1 MSGVNEILIIA
12 AIVAGIFFVPRMMPA
27 KRQIQVSKKVVT
39 LSGRMR
45 LAIAISIVYPLAAA
59 AYFQPWKKDI
69 MLFLYLGIGPVA
81 LYWLM
86 KWVFAGLKDRGD
98 D

>member
-27 KRQIQVSKKVVT
+27 KRQVLISQKMIT

-45 LAIAISIVYPLAAA
+45 LAIAISIIYPLVVA
-59 AYFQPWKKDI
+59 AYFQPWKKDLA
-69 MLFLYLGIGPVA
+69 LFLYVGIGPVA

-86 KWVFAGLKDRGD
+86 KWVFTGIKDRGG
-98 D
+98 

>member
-12 AIVAGIFFVPRMMPA
+12 AIVMGIFFAPRMMPA
-27 KRQIQVSKKVVT
+27 KRQVQVSNKLVA
-39 LSGRMR
+39 LSGKMR

-59 AYFQPWKKDI
+59 AYLQPWKNDLV
-69 MLFLYLGIGPVA
+69 LFLYVGIGPVV

-86 KWVFAGLKDRGD
+86 KWVFAGIKDRGG
-98 D
+98 

>member
-12 AIVAGIFFVPRMMPA
+12 AIVAGIFFVPRMLPA
-27 KRQIQVSKKVVT
+27 KRQVQVSRKAIN
-39 LSGRMR
+39 LSGKMR

-59 AYFQPWKKDI
+59 AYYQPWKKDWV
-69 MLFLYLGIGPVA
+69 LFLYMGIGPVA

-86 KWVFAGLKDRGD
+86 RWVAAGLKDRRR
-98 D
+98 

>member
-1 MSGVNEILIIA
+1 MSGVNEIMIIA
-12 AIVAGIFFVPRMMPA
+12 AIVVGIFFAPRMMPA
-27 KRQIQVSKKVVT
+27 KRQVQVSNKMVA

-59 AYFQPWKKDI
+59 AYLQPWKNDLV
-69 MLFLYLGIGPVA
+69 LFLYVGIGPVA

-86 KWVFAGLKDRGD
+86 KWVFAGIKDRGG
-98 D
+98 

>member
-12 AIVAGIFFVPRMMPA
+12 AIIAGIFFVPRMMPST
-27 KRQIQVSKKVVT
+27 KRPMHISKRKII

-45 LAIAISIVYPLAAA
+45 LAIAISIVYPLAVA
-59 AYFQPWKKDI
+59 AYFQPWKKDLL
-69 MLFLYLGIGPVA
+69 LFLYVGIGPVA

-86 KWVFAGLKDRGD
+86 KWVFAGIKDRGG
-98 D
+98 